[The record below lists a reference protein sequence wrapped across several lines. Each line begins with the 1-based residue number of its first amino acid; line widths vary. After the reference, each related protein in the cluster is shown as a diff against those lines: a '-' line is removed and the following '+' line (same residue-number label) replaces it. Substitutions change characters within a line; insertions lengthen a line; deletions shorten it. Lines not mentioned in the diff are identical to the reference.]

1 MVRTEIDAMQR
12 WAQLIFLALIAAALL
27 PFAWRIAEPFFT
39 ALLLAVILAVLLEP
53 VHLWLARKLGRPGPA
68 ALLTAA
74 LAGLLVSVALWTV
87 GAVLAQQV
95 GAAYISLAQ
104 PSANDSWTTGIS
116 RAAGRIAEVV
126 ASRIPVDSAVVR
138 SELLR
143 YADGSAAWLL
153 RAVGSVLSRASAALV
168 TMLLMLIFLNELLR
182 HGRGWIDRA
191 LPALPL
197 DAGTVER
204 LIRNIQSTIVGVV
217 GGTFVAAVSEAV
229 LTGTA
234 FAFASVPSAAMLGFF
249 CGLASIVPLVGCSLV
264 WAPVVIYELATGAY
278 AKAAAI
284 GIWCGVATVVI
295 DNVVRPA
302 VARGHVQM
310 HSLTIALSII
320 GGTRAF
326 GALGIIL
333 GPLIIS
339 LLLAVLLEVRRI
351 AADARN
357 APTSMTQPN
366 ASRV

>member
-1 MVRTEIDAMQR
+1 M
-12 WAQLIFLALIAAALL
+12 ALIAAALL

>member
-1 MVRTEIDAMQR
+1 MQR
-12 WAQLIFLALIAAALL
+12 RVQVIFLALIIAALL
-27 PFAWRIAEPFFT
+27 PFVWRIAEPFFT
-39 ALLLAVILAVLLEP
+39 ALLLAVIFAVLLGP
-53 VHLWLARKLGRPGPA
+53 VHLWFAKKLASGPGPA
-68 ALLTAA
+68 ALVATA
-74 LAGLLVSVALWTV
+74 LAGVLISVVLWTV
-87 GAVLAQQV
+87 GATLAQQV
-95 GAAYISLAQ
+95 GAAYTSLAQ

-116 RAAGRIAEVV
+116 RAAGRIAEAV
-126 ASRIPVDSAVVR
+126 ASHLPVDSAVVR

-143 YADGSAAWLL
+143 YANGSAAWLL

-168 TMLLMLIFLNELLR
+168 TMLLMLIFLYELLR
-182 HGRGWIDRA
+182 HGRVWIDRA

-197 DAGTVER
+197 EAETGER

-217 GGTFVAAVSEAV
+217 GGTLVASVSEAL
-229 LTGTA
+229 LTGAA
-234 FAFASVPSAAMLGFF
+234 FAFAGVPSAAMLGFF

-264 WAPVVIYELATGAY
+264 WAPVVIYEIATGAY

-284 GIWCGVATVVI
+284 GVWCGVATVVI

-326 GALGIIL
+326 GAPGIIL

-339 LLLAVLLEVRRI
+339 LLLAVLREVRRI
-351 AADARN
+351 AAE
-357 APTSMTQPN
+357 APNVS
-366 ASRV
+366 ASVTPPFST

>member
-1 MVRTEIDAMQR
+1 MQR
-12 WAQLIFLALIAAALL
+12 RAQLISLALIAAALL

-39 ALLLAVILAVLLEP
+39 ALLLAVILAVVLEP

-68 ALLTAA
+68 ALVTTI
-74 LAGLLVSVALWTV
+74 LAGVLVSVALWTV

-95 GAAYISLAQ
+95 GAAYNSLAR
-104 PSANDSWTTGIS
+104 PSANDSWTTGVS
-116 RAAGRIAEVV
+116 RAADRIAEAV
-126 ASRIPVDSAVVR
+126 ASTIPVSAAVVR

-143 YADGSAAWLL
+143 YANGSAAWLL
-153 RAVGSVLSRASAALV
+153 GAVGSVLSRASAALV
-168 TMLLMLIFLNELLR
+168 TMVLMLLFLNEFLR
-182 HGRGWIDRA
+182 CGRGWVESA
-191 LPALPL
+191 LPALPIE
-197 DAGTVER
+197 AETAKR

-217 GGTFVAAVSEAV
+217 GGAFVAAVSEAV
-229 LTGTA
+229 MTA
-234 FAFASVPSAAMLGFF
+234 VGFAFASVPSAAMLGFF

-264 WAPVVIYELATGAY
+264 WAPVVIYEIATGAY
-278 AKAAAI
+278 AKAAAV

-295 DNVVRPA
+295 DNVVRPS

-310 HSLTIALSII
+310 RSLTIALSII

-339 LLLAVLLEVRRI
+339 LLLAVLGEVRGI

-357 APTSMTQPN
+357 APASMTQPKG
-366 ASRV
+366 

>member
-1 MVRTEIDAMQR
+1 MQR
-12 WAQLIFLALIAAALL
+12 RAQLIFLGLIAAALL

-39 ALLLAVILAVLLEP
+39 ALLLAVTLAVLLGP
-53 VHLWLARKLGRPGPA
+53 VHLWLTQKLGRAGPA
-68 ALLTAA
+68 ALVTTT
-74 LAGLLVSVALWTV
+74 LAGVLVSVALWTV

-95 GAAYISLAQ
+95 GAAYTSLAQ
-104 PSANDSWTTGIS
+104 PTANDSWTTGIS
-116 RAAGRIAEVV
+116 RAAGRIAEAV

-143 YADGSAAWLL
+143 YANGSAAWLL

-168 TMLLMLIFLNELLR
+168 TMLLMLIFLNELLW
-182 HGRGWIDRA
+182 HGRGWIDRG
-191 LPALPL
+191 LSALPL
-197 DAGTVER
+197 EAETGER

-229 LTGTA
+229 LTGAA

-278 AKAAAI
+278 TKAVAM

-326 GALGIIL
+326 GAPGIIL

-339 LLLAVLLEVRRI
+339 LLLAVLREVQRI

-357 APTSMTQPN
+357 APASMTQPK
-366 ASRV
+366 ASKV